1 MIEAQKL
8 NAQSIGSCGILLTPQ
23 EIKLILRIRQLK
35 DALNVLQVIVDKGE
49 PKIILLTGKAEGLG

>member
-1 MIEAQKL
+1 MIEAQKP

-23 EIKLILRIRQLK
+23 EVKLILRIRQLK